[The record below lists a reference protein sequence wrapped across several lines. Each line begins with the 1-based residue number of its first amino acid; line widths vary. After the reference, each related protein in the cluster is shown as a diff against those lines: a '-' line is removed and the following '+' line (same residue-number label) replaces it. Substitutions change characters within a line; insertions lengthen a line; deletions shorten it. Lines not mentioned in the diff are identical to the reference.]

1 MATMDEKC
9 AATTPDAE
17 GGPAAKNVGHQRR
30 QRAQEILS
38 AQRLQLDRI
47 ENELPGELQRLAEEI
62 ARNLAT
68 AQAEQLAKSAS
79 DDASGVRAELQ
90 PQLDELRARLAASQE
105 ELDRSATQI
114 EQARLEA
121 GRFEHELHVCQSLL
135 REAQTQHEQG
145 RVEFATLGEQLADAQ
160 AQLIAARARQDELR
174 SELADQREQFAA
186 REEKTKTQRRRVAR
200 NFKTTHARRLAEIDK
215 RKTRL
220 EALAATGQTQSAAQ
234 LDAAQAELSQAQRR
248 LHELAD
254 ALQRRGDELAQAR
267 HEATSSQNEAAELR
281 HAVTTLRRA
290 CENREVSPATSE
302 GGDQQDELDKLRG
315 ERNILVEKLAAAEM
329 NSSADADLKGDGHSN
344 DELQRRLEMAVEDLR
359 EVKRA
364 NEALEAKLASG
375 RGESTPA
382 AVDKATG
389 LDWEAQKRRL
399 LASWEA
405 DDDDGEAAVA
415 ERITIEGTIQITD
428 QIVSQKDQEIS
439 ELKRLLGEKSE
450 IAVSPAHNAAAAE
463 ILDRDDLVR
472 QELERLRLVQAEWR
486 EKIGGAELDI
496 SMERAKLARDKA
508 ELEEKMRLYQREQQS
523 RADDEGLPDA
533 GKRPRGRW
541 LARLGLKDLDE
552 KS

>member
-17 GGPAAKNVGHQRR
+17 GGPAAKNVRHQRR

-47 ENELPGELQRLAEEI
+47 ENELPGELQRLVEEI
-62 ARNLAT
+62 ARDLAS
-68 AQAEQLAKSAS
+68 AQAEHLAKSAG
-79 DDASGVRAELQ
+79 DDASGARAELQ
-90 PQLDELRARLAASQE
+90 PQLDELRVRLAASQE

-160 AQLIAARARQDELR
+160 AQLTAARTRQDELR
-174 SELADQREQFAA
+174 SELADQREQLAA
-186 REEKTKTQRRRVAR
+186 REDETKTQRRRVAR
-200 NFKTTHARRLAEIDK
+200 NFKALHARRLAEIDK

-220 EALAATGQTQSAAQ
+220 EALAATGQSQSAAQ
-234 LDAAQAELSQAQRR
+234 LDAAQSELSQAQRR
-248 LHELAD
+248 LHELGE

-267 HEATSSQNEAAELR
+267 HEATSSQDEAAELR
-281 HAVTTLRRA
+281 HAVATLRRA
-290 CENREVSPATSE
+290 CENREASPAASE

-315 ERNILVEKLAAAEM
+315 ERDILVEKLAAAEI
-329 NSSADADLKGDGHSN
+329 NASADASLNGDGHSK
-344 DELQRRLEMAVEDLR
+344 DELRRRLEMAVEDLR

-364 NEALEAKLASG
+364 NAELEAKLASG
-375 RGESTPA
+375 RGESPSS
-382 AVDKATG
+382 AVGKATG

-428 QIVSQKDQEIS
+428 QIVSQKDQEIF
-439 ELKRLLGEKSE
+439 ELKRLIGVKSE
-450 IAVSPAHNAAAAE
+450 IAVLPAHNAAAAE
-463 ILDRDDLVR
+463 ILDRDELVR

-496 SMERAKLARDKA
+496 SMERAKLARDKS

-523 RADDEGLPDA
+523 RADDEGPPDA

-552 KS
+552 KP